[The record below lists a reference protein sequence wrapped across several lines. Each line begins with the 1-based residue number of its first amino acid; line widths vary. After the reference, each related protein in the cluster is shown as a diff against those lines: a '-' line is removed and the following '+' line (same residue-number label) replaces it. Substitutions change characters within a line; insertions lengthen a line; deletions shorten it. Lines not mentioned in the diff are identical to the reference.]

1 MLSVGLAGKPNSG
14 KSTFFK
20 AATLVEVDIA
30 NYPFTT
36 IDANHGVSYV
46 RVPCPCK
53 ELGISK
59 GCGKCHE
66 GVRFI
71 AIELIDVAGLVPDA
85 HLGKGLGNEFLD
97 ALRVA
102 EAVIHV
108 LDASGGTDAEGNPVG
123 TGNYDPVNDVKFLE
137 FEISMWLNGILK
149 RNWDKLMRNYKGI
162 GGKPEQVLIDQM
174 AGAGV
179 SDNHIRRAL
188 TEMKKDLGS
197 WNDVDVKRFAMLL
210 REYSKPMILA
220 ANKMD
225 VAPPENVLRLLALK
239 EELVIP
245 VSGAAEIALRMAEK
259 AGLISYKPGDPDFV
273 VKGQLST
280 AQTAGL
286 EKIRALMKQY
296 GGTGVQQCINRA
308 IFELLDYIVLYP
320 VEDES
325 QVHRPE
331 GRHTARCLPH
341 EAGQHGPGSCLPG
354 SFRHW
359 RELPLCHRCQ
369 DEDAPG
375 GEARAEGRRRDK
387 DSLDEVM

>member
-53 ELGISK
+53 ELGIEK
-59 GCGKCHE
+59 GCGKCRD

-123 TGNYDPVNDVKFLE
+123 IGNHDPVSDVKFLE
-137 FEISMWLNGILK
+137 FEISMWLNGILM
-149 RNWDKLMRNYKGI
+149 RNWEKLMRNFRAL

-179 SDNHIRRAL
+179 SDNQIRRAL

-197 WNDVDVKRFAMLL
+197 WNDEDVKRFAVLL

-225 VAPPENVLRLLALK
+225 VAPPENVQKLLALK

-259 AGLISYKPGDPDFV
+259 AGLIKYMPGDPDFEII
-273 VKGQLST
+273 GQLSA
-280 AQTAGL
+280 AQKAGL

-308 IFELLDYIVLYP
+308 VFELLNYIVLYP

-325 QVHRPE
+325 KFTDRKGVILPDAFLMKR
-331 GRHTARCLPH
+331 GSTARDLAFRVHSDIGESFLFAIDGKTKMRLGEKH
-341 EAGQHGPGSCLPG
+341 EL
-354 SFRHW
+354 
-359 RELPLCHRCQ
+359 
-369 DEDAPG
+369 
-375 GEARAEGRRRDK
+375 K
-387 DSLDEVM
+387 DGDVIKIVSTK

>member
-53 ELGISK
+53 DLGIEK
-59 GCGKCHE
+59 GCGRCKD

-123 TGNYDPVNDVKFLE
+123 TGNYDPVSDVKFLE
-137 FEISMWLNGILK
+137 YEISMWLNGILN
-149 RNWDKLMRNYKGI
+149 RNWEKLMRNFRAL
-162 GGKPEQVLIDQM
+162 GGKPDQVLIEQM

-179 SDNHIRRAL
+179 SDSQIRRAL

-197 WNDVDVKRFAMLL
+197 WNAEDVKMFAILL
-210 REYSKPMILA
+210 RRYSKPMILA

-225 VAPPENVLRLLALK
+225 VAPPENVKKLLALK
-239 EELVIP
+239 EEVVIP

-259 AGLISYKPGDPDFV
+259 AGLISYRPGDTDFQI
-273 VKGQLST
+273 KGDLNP
-280 AQTAGL
+280 AQKAGL
-286 EKIRALMKQY
+286 EKIGALMKQF
-296 GGTGVQQCINRA
+296 GGTGVQECINRA
-308 IFELLDYIVLYP
+308 IFKLLDYIVLYP
-320 VEDES
+320 VEDENKFTDRKGVILPDAFLMKRGS
-325 QVHRPE
+325 
-331 GRHTARCLPH
+331 TARDLAFRVHSDIGESFLFAIDARTKMRLGEKH
-341 EAGQHGPGSCLPG
+341 EL
-354 SFRHW
+354 
-359 RELPLCHRCQ
+359 
-369 DEDAPG
+369 
-375 GEARAEGRRRDK
+375 K
-387 DSLDEVM
+387 DGDVIKIVSTK

>member
-20 AATLVEVDIA
+20 AATLVDVDIA

-53 ELGISK
+53 ELGIAN
-59 GCGKCHE
+59 GCGKCKD

-71 AIELIDVAGLVPDA
+71 PIELIDVAGLVPDA

-108 LDASGGTDAEGNPVG
+108 LDASGATDAEGNPIG
-123 TGNYDPVNDVKFLE
+123 LGNHDPVSDVKFLE
-137 FEISMWLNGILK
+137 YEISMWLYGILK
-149 RNWDKLMRNYKGI
+149 RNWEKLMRNYKAL
-162 GGKPEQVLIDQM
+162 GGKPDQIIIDQM

-188 TEMKKDLGS
+188 AEVKKDPGAWS
-197 WNDVDVKRFAMLL
+197 DEDVKKFAGLL
-210 REYSKPMILA
+210 RAYSKPMILA

-225 VAPPENVLRLLALK
+225 VAPPENVRRLLALK
-239 EELVIP
+239 EEIVIP

-259 AGLISYKPGDPDFV
+259 AGLVKYNPGDPDFEIT
-273 VKGQLST
+273 GQLNK

-286 EKIRALMKQY
+286 EKIRELMKQY
-296 GGTGVQQCINRA
+296 GGTGVQQCVNRA
-308 IFELLDYIVLYP
+308 VFELLDYIVLYP
-320 VEDES
+320 VEDENKFTDRKGVILPDAFLMKRGS
-325 QVHRPE
+325 
-331 GRHTARCLPH
+331 TARDLAYRVHSDIGESFLFAIDAKSKMRLGEKH
-341 EAGQHGPGSCLPG
+341 EL
-354 SFRHW
+354 
-359 RELPLCHRCQ
+359 
-369 DEDAPG
+369 
-375 GEARAEGRRRDK
+375 K
-387 DSLDEVM
+387 DGDVIKIVSTK

>member
-53 ELGISK
+53 ELGIK
-59 GCGKCHE
+59 EGCGRCKD
-66 GVRFI
+66 GQRFI

-108 LDASGGTDAEGNPVG
+108 LDASGGTDVEGNPVG
-123 TGNYDPVNDVKFLE
+123 LGNHDPVSDVKFLE
-137 FEISMWLNGILK
+137 HEITMWLNGILK
-149 RNWDKLMRNYKGI
+149 RNWEKLMRNYRAL

-179 SDNHIRRAL
+179 SDNQIRRAVA
-188 TEMKKDLGS
+188 EMKKELGS
-197 WNDVDVKRFAMLL
+197 WKDEDVLRFAGLL
-210 REYSKPMILA
+210 RSYSKPMILA

-225 VAPPENVLRLLALK
+225 VASPENVKKLLALK
-239 EELVIP
+239 DELVIP

-259 AGLISYKPGDPDFV
+259 AGLINYKPGDPDFEII
-273 VKGQLST
+273 GQLNK

-286 EKIRALMKQY
+286 EKIRTLMKQY

-308 IFELLDYIVLYP
+308 VFELLDYIVLYP
-320 VEDES
+320 VEDENKFTDRKGVILPDAFLMKRGS
-325 QVHRPE
+325 
-331 GRHTARCLPH
+331 TARDLAFRVHSDIGESFLFAIDGKTKMRLGEKH
-341 EAGQHGPGSCLPG
+341 EL
-354 SFRHW
+354 
-359 RELPLCHRCQ
+359 
-369 DEDAPG
+369 
-375 GEARAEGRRRDK
+375 K
-387 DSLDEVM
+387 DGDVIKIVSTK

>member
-20 AATLVEVDIA
+20 AATLVDVDIA

-53 ELGISK
+53 ELGIAN
-59 GCGKCHE
+59 GCGKCKD

-71 AIELIDVAGLVPDA
+71 PIELIDVAGLVPDA

-108 LDASGGTDAEGNPVG
+108 LDASGATDAEGNPIG
-123 TGNYDPVNDVKFLE
+123 LGNHDPVSDVKFLE
-137 FEISMWLNGILK
+137 YEISMWLYGILK
-149 RNWDKLMRNYKGI
+149 RNWEKLMRNYKAL
-162 GGKPEQVLIDQM
+162 GGKPDQIIIDQM

-188 TEMKKDLGS
+188 AEVKKDPGAWS
-197 WNDVDVKRFAMLL
+197 DEDVKKFAGLL
-210 REYSKPMILA
+210 RAYSKPMILA

-225 VAPPENVLRLLALK
+225 VAPPENVKRLLALK
-239 EELVIP
+239 EEIVIP

-259 AGLISYKPGDPDFV
+259 AGLVKYNPGDPDFEIT
-273 VKGQLST
+273 GQLNK

-286 EKIRALMKQY
+286 EKIRELMKQY
-296 GGTGVQQCINRA
+296 GGTGVQQCVNRA
-308 IFELLDYIVLYP
+308 VFELLDYIVLYP
-320 VEDES
+320 VEDENKFTDRKGVILPDAFLMKRGS
-325 QVHRPE
+325 
-331 GRHTARCLPH
+331 TARDLAYRVHSDIGESFLFAIDAKSKMRLGEKH
-341 EAGQHGPGSCLPG
+341 EL
-354 SFRHW
+354 
-359 RELPLCHRCQ
+359 
-369 DEDAPG
+369 
-375 GEARAEGRRRDK
+375 K
-387 DSLDEVM
+387 DGDVIKIVSTK

>member
-20 AATLVEVDIA
+20 AATLVDVDIA

-46 RVPCPCK
+46 RVPCPCRS
-53 ELGISK
+53 LGIAE
-59 GCGKCHE
+59 GCGKCKD
-66 GVRFI
+66 GQRFI

-123 TGNYDPVNDVKFLE
+123 IGNHDPAADVKFLE
-137 FEISMWLNGILK
+137 YEIGMWLYGILK
-149 RNWDKLMRNYKGI
+149 RNWDKLMRNYKAL
-162 GGKPEQVLIDQM
+162 GGKPDQIMIDQM

-179 SDNHIRRAL
+179 SDSQIRRAL
-188 TEMKKDLGS
+188 AEIKKDPGTWS
-197 WNDVDVKRFAMLL
+197 DEDVKQFAGLL
-210 REYSKPMILA
+210 RAYSKPMILA
-220 ANKMD
+220 ANKTD
-225 VAPPENVLRLLALK
+225 VASPDNVKRLLALK
-239 EELVIP
+239 NQIVIP

-259 AGLISYKPGDPDFV
+259 AGLIKYKPGDPDFQIV
-273 VKGQLST
+273 GSLNA

-286 EKIRALMKQY
+286 EKIRELMKQY

-308 IFELLDYIVLYP
+308 VFELLDYIVLYP
-320 VEDES
+320 VEDENKFTDRKGVILPDAFLMKRGS
-325 QVHRPE
+325 
-331 GRHTARCLPH
+331 TARDLAFRVHSDIGESFLFAIDAKSKMRLGEKH
-341 EAGQHGPGSCLPG
+341 EL
-354 SFRHW
+354 
-359 RELPLCHRCQ
+359 
-369 DEDAPG
+369 
-375 GEARAEGRRRDK
+375 K
-387 DSLDEVM
+387 DGDVIKIVSTK

>member
-20 AATLVEVDIA
+20 AATLVDVDIA

-53 ELGISK
+53 ELGIK
-59 GCGKCHE
+59 EGCGKCK
-66 GVRFI
+66 GGIRFI
-71 AIELIDVAGLVPDA
+71 PIELIDVAGLVPDA

-108 LDASGGTDAEGNPVG
+108 LDASGATDAEGNPVG
-123 TGNYDPVNDVKFLE
+123 LGNHDPVSDVKFLE
-137 FEISMWLNGILK
+137 YEIGMWLYGILK
-149 RNWDKLMRNYKGI
+149 RNWEKLMRNYKAL
-162 GGKPEQVLIDQM
+162 GGKPDQIIIDQM

-188 TEMKKDLGS
+188 AEIKKDPGAWS
-197 WNDVDVKRFAMLL
+197 DEDVKKFAGLL
-210 REYSKPMILA
+210 RAYSKPMILA

-225 VAPPENVLRLLALK
+225 IAPPENVKRLLALK
-239 EELVIP
+239 DQIVIP

-259 AGLISYKPGDPDFV
+259 AGLIRYNPGDPDFEV
-273 VKGQLST
+273 VGQLSK
-280 AQTAGL
+280 AQIAGL
-286 EKIRALMKQY
+286 EKIRTLMKQY

-308 IFELLDYIVLYP
+308 VFDLLDYIVLYP
-320 VEDES
+320 VEDENKFTDRKGVILPDAFLMKRGS
-325 QVHRPE
+325 TAHDLAYRVHSDIGE
-331 GRHTARCLPH
+331 
-341 EAGQHGPGSCLPG
+341 
-354 SFRHW
+354 SFLFAIDAKSKMRLGEKY
-359 RELPLCHRCQ
+359 EL
-369 DEDAPG
+369 
-375 GEARAEGRRRDK
+375 K
-387 DSLDEVM
+387 DGDVIKIVSTK